1 MSLGRKK
8 ALIEEAA
15 LQADVIYENTFLRI
29 MLQLEKPVSHRISQ
43 FDIAE
48 GTH

>member
-15 LQADVIYENTFLRI
+15 PQADVIYENTIPRTD
-29 MLQLEKPVSHRISQ
+29 SQ
-43 FDIAE
+43 PWLIVCNYVLS
-48 GTH
+48 